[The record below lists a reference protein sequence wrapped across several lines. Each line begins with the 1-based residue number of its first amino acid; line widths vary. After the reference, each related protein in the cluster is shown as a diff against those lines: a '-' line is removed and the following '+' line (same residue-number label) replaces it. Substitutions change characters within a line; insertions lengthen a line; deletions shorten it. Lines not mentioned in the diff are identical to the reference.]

1 MTLTPDVLR
10 LLVARALA
18 SRPDEMSCGECDACV
33 DRFAEMT
40 LSGRDASEA
49 LPLVEEHLRGCP
61 GCREEFE
68 ALMDVLRAAER
79 EGRPW
84 WRRLL
89 SRAERRD

>member
-10 LLVARALA
+10 LLVASALA
-18 SRPDEMSCGECDACV
+18 ARADETTCADCDACL
-33 DRFAEMT
+33 DRFAELT
-40 LSGRDASEA
+40 LAGREASDA
-49 LPLVEEHLRGCP
+49 LPLVEEHLGHCP

-89 SRAERRD
+89 RRGDA